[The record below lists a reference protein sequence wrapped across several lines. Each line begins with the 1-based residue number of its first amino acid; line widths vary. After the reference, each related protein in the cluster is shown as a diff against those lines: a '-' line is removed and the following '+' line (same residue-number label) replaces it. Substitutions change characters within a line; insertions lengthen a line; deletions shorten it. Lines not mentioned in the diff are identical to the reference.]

1 MSETSITFT
10 LATFLYRLRFMLLSL
25 LLLTL
30 LNTALLF

>member
-10 LATFLYRLRFMLLSL
+10 VATFLHRLSFMLLSL

-30 LNTALLF
+30 LTALLF